1 MLKPLQT
8 VLSYHDV
15 KHSYWQYY
23 KQFLPLSD
31 RNRDMHT
38 ANTVTVWVLQK
49 YQIEKEKID
58 PTGWVKIMTFVSF
71 ILSSCCHL
79 PLLILLIS
87 AGSLF
92 YLVSLSSLSFSV
104 SLSQFFSFLP
114 SICYSSSISISTLP
128 LDSDPPPVVLVVVFF
143 CIWPWFG
150 LTSVSVGM
158 FYCLANLEVNNE
170 TNTRRKWTKLHKKL
184 ELLHY

>member
-1 MLKPLQT
+1 MLKQLQT

-49 YQIEKEKID
+49 YQIEKENID
-58 PTGWVKIMTFVSF
+58 LTGWVKIMTFVSF

-114 SICYSSSISISTLP
+114 SFHLLLLVYLHLYSASWFRSSSCGSSGGFLLYLTVIWI
-128 LDSDPPPVVLVVVFF
+128 DF
-143 CIWPWFG
+143 CIGWNVLLLGESRGKQWDK
-150 LTSVSVGM
+150 
-158 FYCLANLEVNNE
+158 Y
-170 TNTRRKWTKLHKKL
+170 KKKMNQIT
-184 ELLHY
+184 